1 MENKQQRFL
10 PPLLEDKKSLR
21 LVNKLQIFAENEE
34 IVIKLLLRMI
44 YIKMVTNLTTI
55 ISPEQSRLSQV

>member
-21 LVNKLQIFAENEE
+21 LVNKVQIFTETEE
-34 IVIKLLLRMI
+34 IVIKLLLRII
-44 YIKMVTNLTTI
+44 YIKMVTNLTI
-55 ISPEQSRLSQV
+55 ISPEQPYQS